1 MMSQGLTE
9 HPEHRIETVQMKE
22 RVEVFMEG
30 EKVAET
36 IRAIKLLEP
45 GHPPRIYIPKEDLS
59 GIELIKFDTYHCP
72 FKGQAD
78 LYRVKHGSSVFD
90 NAAWSYQ
97 KPYDEVMEIKNLVA
111 FYPSKVQLIRVT
123 G

>member
-1 MMSQGLTE
+1 MMSPGQTE
-9 HPEHRIETVQMKE
+9 YPEHRIETVPMKE
-22 RVEVFMEG
+22 RVEVFIKG

-45 GHPPRIYIPKEDLS
+45 GYPPRIYIPRDDIH
-59 GIELIKFDTYHCP
+59 GIELIKFDDYQCP
-72 FKGQAD
+72 FKGHGE

-90 NAAWSYQ
+90 NAAWSYLR
-97 KPYDEVMEIKNLVA
+97 PYDDVLEIKNFVA
-111 FYPSKVQLIRVT
+111 FYPEKVQLIRVT